1 MVIQTIEKINI
12 NYLKELDKKVTLI
25 NLTYDIVFKSVFQRN
40 KNLLKD
46 YLNSLLNLN
55 IKKESKITF
64 LNNELYKENK
74 DEYHKI
80 VDLYLSINN
89 QIFIDIELNKMPFE
103 IVRERNNL
111 YLNKLASMLLET
123 GENIKKLKH
132 YSLYQIN
139 INAHKSDID
148 ISKKVILYDIEN
160 KKIYP
165 IKQKTIIRSL
175 ETYKKLYYTYGIRSR
190 EVIWNAALTAKTFT
204 EMYILLKQILN
215 EKQLQKF
222 MKDVINMSKSNFV
235 LHAWEK
241 EKLDAL
247 VLENIKEYG
256 FKHGR
261 IEGRKVGKKEGI
273 KEGKKEGKKEGIK
286 EGIREGIRETAKNLF
301 NMKMN
306 IHDISK
312 ATGLSIKEL
321 KLLEKNSVGN

>member
-1 MVIQTIEKINI
+1 MIIIQTDEKI
-12 NYLKELDKKVTLI
+12 NYLKKLDKKITLI
-25 NLTYDIVFKSVFQRN
+25 NLTYDIVFKSVFRRN
-40 KNLLKD
+40 KDLLKD
-46 YLNSLLNLN
+46 YLKSIMNLN

-74 DEYHKI
+74 NEYHKI
-80 VDLYLSINN
+80 VDLYLSIDN

-103 IVRERNNL
+103 MVRERNSL

-123 GENIKKLKH
+123 GEDIKKLKK

-139 INAHKSDID
+139 LNAHKSDVD
-148 ISKKVILYDIEN
+148 INKKVIPYDIEN
-160 KKIYP
+160 RKIYP

-175 ETYKKLYYTYGIRSR
+175 ETSKKLYYTYGIKTRQ
-190 EVIWNAALTAKTFT
+190 VIWNTALTAKTFT

-247 VLENIKEYG
+247 VLENAKEYG
-256 FKHGR
+256 LKYGR
-261 IEGRKVGKKEGI
+261 IEGQKKGLEKGHKMGRIEGI
-273 KEGKKEGKKEGIK
+273 K
-286 EGIREGIRETAKNLF
+286 ETAKNLL

-306 IHDISK
+306 INDISK